1 MRDTCRDLHCS
12 SPSIRY
18 QRNILEARQW
28 WSTAKRLLAMCTRSS
43 SHRQASLL
51 EKQ

>member
-1 MRDTCRDLHCS
+1 MRDTCCDLHCS

-28 WSTAKRLLAMCTRSS
+28 RLVVKRFWPYYARSS